1 MSMLM
6 QLLLQILDW
15 GFGLLTMSL
24 LARLLM
30 QWARVPFRNP
40 LGQFVMAVTDWAV
53 IPARRLIPSV
63 TGFDLPTL
71 LLAWLVQAM
80 HLGVLLGLGLG
91 LIMYQGVLLELMSAM
106 GLAPTGFL
114 TVAILAILTIL
125 GVINYGLYLIMG
137 VVIVSALFSWFN
149 PHAPLAPLLN
159 MLSRPFLT
167 PLQRVIPPLGG
178 VDFTPMVL
186 LLILQVLL
194 AVLEQTQH
202 YLLPAMLMQ

>member
-15 GFGLLTMSL
+15 GFGLLTVSL

-53 IPARRLIPSV
+53 IPARRLIPPV

-80 HLGVLLGLGLG
+80 YQGVLLGL
-91 LIMYQGVLLELMSAM
+91 MMASAM
-106 GLAPTGFL
+106 ALAPTGFL
-114 TVAILAILTIL
+114 TVAILAIL
-125 GVINYGLYLIMG
+125 GVIRYGLYLIMG

-159 MLSRPFLT
+159 MLSRPFLA

-178 VDFTPMVL
+178 VDFTPMAL

-194 AVLEQTQH
+194 AVLGQTQH
-202 YLLPAMLMQ
+202 YLS